1 MDIKQESVLLTV
13 KDVVKFAQVGR
24 SFVYQEVAAGRFPKP
39 VKLGRSVRWLKSE
52 VLAWVEGKALNREAA
67 TEGKEILDGAHESD
81 INEGGPAFPGY
92 GETGMTLRQYAAIKL
107 KVPDSGTDWLDE
119 MIVKSLRNDFAAKAM
134 QGLIADPTMYGDQ
147 SYFAKHAYDYADAMI
162 KAREAK

>member
-1 MDIKQESVLLTV
+1 MNIKQESVLLTV

-52 VLAWVEGKALNREAA
+52 VLAWVEGKAINREAG

-92 GETGMTLRQYAAIKL
+92 GETGMTLRDY
-107 KVPDSGTDWLDE
+107 
-119 MIVKSLRNDFAAKAM
+119 FAAKAM
-134 QGLIADPTMYGDQ
+134 QAHAAAQWASYYTATTNGNEFSPFNVFNESDLADM
-147 SYFAKHAYDYADAMI
+147 AYDVADQMI

>member
-1 MDIKQESVLLTV
+1 MNIKQESVLLTV

-52 VLAWVEGKALNREAA
+52 VQAWVEGKALNREAC

-92 GETGMTLRQYAAIKL
+92 GETGMTLRDY
-107 KVPDSGTDWLDE
+107 
-119 MIVKSLRNDFAAKAM
+119 FAAKAM
-134 QGLIADPTMYGDQ
+134 QGLLAGTLTPEIVWSQ
-147 SYFAKHAYDYADAMI
+147 SDVAETAYNVADAMI
-162 KAREAK
+162 KERDAK

>member
-1 MDIKQESVLLTV
+1 MNIKQESVLLTV

-52 VLAWVEGKALNREAA
+52 VLAWVDGKALNREAA
-67 TEGKEILDGAHESD
+67 TEGKEILDGAHESN

-92 GETGMTLRQYAAIKL
+92 GETGMTLRDY
-107 KVPDSGTDWLDE
+107 
-119 MIVKSLRNDFAAKAM
+119 FAAKAM
-134 QGLIADPTMYGDQ
+134 QGLLSDSCFTWGKD
-147 SYFAKHAYDYADAMI
+147 SLAKHAYQYADEMI

>member
-1 MDIKQESVLLTV
+1 MNIKQESVLLTV

-52 VLAWVEGKALNREAA
+52 VQAWVEGKALNREAH
-67 TEGKEILDGAHESD
+67 TEGKEIFDGAHESD

-92 GETGMTLRQYAAIKL
+92 GETGMTLRDY
-107 KVPDSGTDWLDE
+107 
-119 MIVKSLRNDFAAKAM
+119 FAAKAM
-134 QGLIADPTMYGDQ
+134 QATMTRLSPNPAGMELAAALSYEMADQ
-147 SYFAKHAYDYADAMI
+147 MI